1 MDFDLAHVAHVEQ
14 AGGGSNGRV
23 LFEDSRVLQ
32 RHPPAAKID
41 HFGAHS
47 DVRGVQASG
56 FERDDGHL

>member
-1 MDFDLAHVAHVEQ
+1 MDFDLAHMADIEQ

-23 LFEDSRVLQ
+23 LFEDSRVLEG
-32 RHPPAAKID
+32 HVPAAKVH

-47 DVRGVQASG
+47 DVRGVQGSG